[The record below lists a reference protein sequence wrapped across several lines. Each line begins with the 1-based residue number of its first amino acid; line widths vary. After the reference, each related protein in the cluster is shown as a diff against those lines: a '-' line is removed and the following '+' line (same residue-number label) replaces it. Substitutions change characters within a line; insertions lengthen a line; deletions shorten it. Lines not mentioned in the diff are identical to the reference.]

1 LASQALIATVIIP
14 GFLILASGLRGH
26 RRCVPASLR
35 VNSKQIRLEVFSMET
50 IAFDLRQ
57 LKRAPLANEHVAA
70 IRAAGT
76 ERIYPAGEI
85 IVRQGDPMDRFTYL
99 LEGEIEVIDAFTG
112 ERTLP
117 FSLGPGQYMGE
128 IAFLSGGKFTMPM
141 RAAKDTRVVE
151 LTVGACLH

>member
-1 LASQALIATVIIP
+1 
-14 GFLILASGLRGH
+14 
-26 RRCVPASLR
+26 
-35 VNSKQIRLEVFSMET
+35 MET